1 MYRIVLVTL
10 VLATAGSIQCSLK
23 NFYRL
28 LSTMFWKPV
37 PRLVFA
43 ILTCWLSS
51 QLVSAQDT
59 NDVAPLGIG
68 DAGQLVS
75 LAFESSEGASS
86 TRVLQG
92 SEPRYQLVLTANY
105 SSGQQR
111 DLTRDA
117 VYKTEPDNVIAI
129 DSTGLVSTL
138 GNGIATIT
146 ATAGPLSASTQIHVE
161 SFEQDPEVNFSERVV
176 PILTKY
182 GCNSGGCHG
191 SAGGQNGFRLSL
203 LGFEPAEDYERLVK
217 ESRGRRW
224 SIAAPDQSLLLQKAV
239 GTVPH
244 GGGTRLEIHSPEYKT
259 LLRWITSG
267 ANFGEPNAAKVAK
280 VEVLPAQRMM
290 GAHGQQQLSVIAHF
304 TDGTIEDVTTTAVY
318 EANVPEMASVTKHG
332 LVKTMNEPG
341 DVGVM
346 IRYQSQVAVFRATI
360 PLGAPVDHLPPQR
373 NLVDEFVFKKLK
385 LLGLPPSEVCDDSTF
400 VRRVTIDLASRL
412 PTATEAETFLADTNP
427 NKRDQW
433 IDQLLASNDYADTFA
448 SKWSALLRN
457 KRDDEQMELSR
468 PGTYAFHGWIRQAI
482 QENRP
487 YDEFVSGILTASGE
501 ASENPATLWYRSV
514 KEISSQVE
522 DVAQLFLGQ
531 RIQCAKCHHH
541 PFEKWSTADYVQFT
555 AFFSQL
561 GRKKGEQISEERIF
575 HRSGL
580 ATAAHPKS
588 AEKLLPSGLGGPQ
601 LSIQP
606 DQDPRQ
612 FLAEWMTAR
621 DNPFFARALVN
632 RYWKHFFGRGL
643 VDPEDDMRET
653 NPPTNP
659 ELLSAL
665 TEHFV
670 QSGYDM
676 KNLVRTICESTT
688 YQLSAK
694 PNQYN
699 MDDRQNYSRYYP
711 RRMMAESLCDSID
724 VLTGS
729 VTRFQGM
736 PVNTRAV
743 QLPDSSFQSY
753 FLTVFGRP
761 KGESACDCERGS
773 DSNLAQGLH
782 LINSDELRNKIAAG
796 DGRAVQLAN
805 DKDRAMTAK
814 IRELY
819 LTAFS
824 RPPTEQEE
832 AFVEEYIDLKS
843 KANPAA
849 AQQALED
856 ILWSLLNTKEFL
868 FNH

>member
-1 MYRIVLVTL
+1 MHRIVPTIL
-10 VLATAGSIQCSLK
+10 VL
-23 NFYRL
+23 
-28 LSTMFWKPV
+28 M
-37 PRLVFA
+37 
-43 ILTCWLSS
+43 CWLT
-51 QLVSAQDT
+51 LPTFIAQIVRADDAST
-59 NDVAPLGIG
+59 DSPLGIR

-75 LAFESSEGASS
+75 LAFESAAGVS
-86 TRVLQG
+86 TTVVLRG
-92 SEPRYQLVLTANY
+92 SEPRHQLVITGNY
-105 SSGQQR
+105 SSGQKR
-111 DLTRDA
+111 DLTRDV
-117 VYKTEPDNVIAI
+117 VYTTEPDNVVAI
-129 DSTGLVSTL
+129 DSTGLVTTL
-138 GNGIATIT
+138 GNGIATIK
-146 ATAGPLSASTQIHVE
+146 ATSNSLSTTTQIHVE
-161 SFEQDPEVNFSERVV
+161 SFEHDPEVNFSERVV

-224 SIAAPDQSLLLQKAV
+224 SIAAPDQSLLLQKAA

-244 GGGTRLEIHSPEYKT
+244 GGGARLDVSSTEYKT
-259 LLRWITSG
+259 LFRWLASG
-267 ANFGEPNAAKVAK
+267 ANFGNQNAAKVAK
-280 VEVLPAQRMM
+280 VEVLPPERMM
-290 GAHGQQQLSVIAHF
+290 GSHSQQQLAVIAHF
-304 TDGTIEDVTTTAVY
+304 TDGTTEDVTATAVY

-332 LVKTMNEPG
+332 LVKTMDEPG

-373 NLVDEFVFKKLK
+373 NLVDEFVFKKFK
-385 LLGLPPSEVCDDSTF
+385 LLGLPPSDVCDDSTF

-412 PTATEAETFLADTNP
+412 PTSSEAEAFLADSNP
-427 NKRDQW
+427 NKRERW
-433 IDQLLASNDYADTFA
+433 IDKLLASSDYADAFA
-448 SKWSALLRN
+448 NKWLALLRN

-468 PGTYAFHGWIRQAI
+468 PGTYAFHRWIRQAI

-487 YDEFVSGILTASGE
+487 YDQLVSGILTASGE
-501 ASENPATLWYRSV
+501 ASENPAVIWYRSV
-514 KEISSQVE
+514 KDINAQVE

-541 PFEKWSTADYVQFT
+541 PFEKWSQADYAQFSV
-555 AFFSQL
+555 FFSQL
-561 GRKKGEQISEERIF
+561 GRKTGEQVSEERIF
-575 HRSGL
+575 HRSGV

-588 AEKLLPSGLGGPQ
+588 AEKLLPSGLGGAP
-601 LSIQP
+601 LEIQP

-612 FLAEWMTAR
+612 FLAEWMTTPN
-621 DNPFFARALVN
+621 NPFFARALVN

-659 ELLSAL
+659 ELLNAL

-670 QSGYDM
+670 NSGYDM
-676 KNLVRTICESTT
+676 NNLVRTICESTT
-688 YQLSAK
+688 YQLSAQ

-699 MDDRQNYSRYYP
+699 IDDRQNYSRYYP
-711 RRMMAESLCDSID
+711 RRMMAESLFDSID
-724 VLTGS
+724 AMTGS
-729 VTRFQGM
+729 STRFPGM
-736 PVNTRAV
+736 PANTRAI

-753 FLTVFGRP
+753 FLNVFGRP
-761 KGESACDCERGS
+761 KGESACECERGN

-782 LINSDELRNKIAAG
+782 LINSDELRNKIASG
-796 DGRAVQLAN
+796 EGRAVRLAN
-805 DKDRAMTAK
+805 EKDRVPAEK

-824 RPPTEQEE
+824 RPPTEQET
-832 AFVEEYIDLKS
+832 AFVVAYIDLKS
-843 KANPAA
+843 KENPAA
-849 AQQALED
+849 SRQAFED
-856 ILWSLLNTKEFL
+856 IVWSLLNTKEFL